1 MAADALFALCVA
13 LNTWAAGHW
22 MAPVILRLAVSLR
35 RELARS
41 RRYLR
46 IRPTRLRERALQ
58 RRSLRAAGRVAGIAL
73 ALLLTMLLFAP
84 SVIFASARGD
94 PLATLLSIEA
104 GIGMLAGSLAWY
116 CWRRR
121 T

>member
-13 LNTWAAGHW
+13 LNTWAVGYW
-22 MAPVILRLAVSLR
+22 MVPPIVRLTASLR

-46 IRPTRLRERALQ
+46 ARPTLLRERALQ
-58 RRSLRAAGRVAGIAL
+58 RRSLRAAGRVAG
-73 ALLLTMLLFAP
+73 LLLAVLLTTLLFAP
-84 SVIFASARGD
+84 TVMVAGLRGE
-94 PLATLLSIEA
+94 PLALLLSIEA

-116 CWRRR
+116 RWRRPA
-121 T
+121 